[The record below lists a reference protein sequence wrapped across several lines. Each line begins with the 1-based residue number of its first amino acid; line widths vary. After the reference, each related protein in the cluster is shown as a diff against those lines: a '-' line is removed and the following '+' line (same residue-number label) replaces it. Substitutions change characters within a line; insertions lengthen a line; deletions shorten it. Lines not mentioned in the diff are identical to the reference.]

1 MCWPAFG
8 LGSLEGAAVV
18 ASLGQ
23 DPRMT
28 DSDRP
33 LEEPEDEPVEVPT
46 ASRSIP
52 ELIAFIMQG
61 VQRLT
66 TSPDAIPE
74 EWAPLV
80 STLARPTLR
89 REHVDTQRA
98 LLRAIRRAAAVT
110 TDPAGLA
117 PLASAYLTL
126 PEPGEDADQPVEDDV
141 VDWMPPEEDGPLQE

>member
-1 MCWPAFG
+1 MHIDDSVRTSCGLRADWTILCWPAFA

-23 DPRMT
+23 DPPMT

-80 STLARPTLR
+80 STLGRPTLR
-89 REHVDTQRA
+89 REHWTCSGRCFARSGVR
-98 LLRAIRRAAAVT
+98 
-110 TDPAGLA
+110 
-117 PLASAYLTL
+117 
-126 PEPGEDADQPVEDDV
+126 QP
-141 VDWMPPEEDGPLQE
+141 